1 MSVKDKLQELIIEA
15 KEQIALVKSV
25 HELNDVKA
33 KYLGKKGSFQEIM
46 KLMKDLPN
54 EERPTFG
61 KLTNEAK
68 QVITAYLNDQ
78 KQAIEDAKV
87 NEQLRNETIDV
98 TLPGRSFEIGKR
110 HLLTQIK
117 EELEDLF
124 IGMGY
129 SVMEGPEV
137 EIDELTTQKKAER

>member
-61 KLTNEAK
+61 KLTN
-68 QVITAYLNDQ
+68 
-78 KQAIEDAKV
+78 
-87 NEQLRNETIDV
+87 
-98 TLPGRSFEIGKR
+98 
-110 HLLTQIK
+110 
-117 EELEDLF
+117 
-124 IGMGY
+124 
-129 SVMEGPEV
+129 
-137 EIDELTTQKKAER
+137 